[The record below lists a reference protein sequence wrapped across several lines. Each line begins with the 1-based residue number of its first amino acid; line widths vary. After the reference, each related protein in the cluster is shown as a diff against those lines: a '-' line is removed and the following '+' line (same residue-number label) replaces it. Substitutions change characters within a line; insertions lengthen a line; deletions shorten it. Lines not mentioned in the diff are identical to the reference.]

1 MKTPMPCED
10 NMTNDSLTHH
20 FARSLFTSN
29 EAGETGHEVIDVYLD
44 PKTMTF
50 SIAVP
55 EYLAKAPVDG
65 AADKL
70 AGVAFGDMAGQ
81 WEKLNELYSR
91 WKLNALATSMLLIDV
106 ITMEGPS
113 PNCCMLSF
121 AVREAMVT
129 KDGRHVSIEG
139 NPWIDVTNLVGVL
152 VPNEPAIKGKLDTM
166 MKSFTTAAFLM
177 TDMLKTD
184 DPADYL
190 RKLVVPGLEAA
201 GPLDDLPAVATA
213 GATTNPV
220 EDDGEL

>member
-1 MKTPMPCED
+1 MI
-10 NMTNDSLTHH
+10 NDSLTHH

-29 EAGETGHEVIDVYLD
+29 EAGDTSHEPIDVYLD
-44 PKTMTF
+44 PKSMTF
-50 SIAVP
+50 SVAVP
-55 EYLAKAPVDG
+55 EYLAKAPIDG

-70 AGVAFGDMAGQ
+70 TGVAFGDVAGQ

-91 WKLNALATSMLLIDV
+91 WKLNALATPMLLIDV

-152 VPNEPAIKGKLDTM
+152 VPAEPDIKAKLDAM
-166 MKSFTTAAFLM
+166 MKGFTTAAFLL

-184 DPADYL
+184 DPAEYL
-190 RKLVVPGLEAA
+190 RKLAVAGVEPA
-201 GPLDDLPAVATA
+201 GPLDDLPAVAA
-213 GATTNPV
+213 ACATTDPV
-220 EDDGEL
+220 EDPDAL